1 MIESAAPAFF
11 FSFFFSADEGNG
23 SVAAVAAVSLTGAL

>member
-1 MIESAAPAFF
+1 MIKSAAPGVFF
-11 FSFFFSADEGNG
+11 FSFSADEGNG